1 MQPVISRIAS
11 TTNGLALSWS
21 AENTNAAYTVQFRSS
36 LTSGAWQNASMRYR
50 WPSPLPHW
58 TDAPMTVRAPRFYRV
73 IAETPPDPI
82 RGRLLTNSTVGQ
94 LSTNQVRSVM
104 LDLGASGFVSPR
116 LLNVIEVLFWQCPA
130 RLSGWRALVVNC
142 VSIEARLV

>member
-73 IAETPPDPI
+73 IAETPPTPE

-116 LLNVIEVLFWQCPA
+116 FPVTLLRFTYETIDPFGLSIKASALLVLPQ
-130 RLSGWRALVVNC
+130 GV
-142 VSIEARLV
+142 